1 MEKKRTVP
9 WEKVL
14 VGVAILL
21 FVMAVACFLI
31 FQQRLLAA
39 FIILIGA
46 MFINFAMGTNRKQT
60 IWQKLRWPTII
71 VIALIWTGCLSLGRH
86 TYTGEITK
94 VTRVEE
100 RHNGYHY
107 EVTLKSGK
115 QTYHL
120 EDSVNML
127 VGKAHYLHLHAS
139 DKPVKVTTSGILP
152 STFLTT
158 QNILSA
164 K

>member
-60 IWQKLRWPTII
+60 IWQKLRWPTFIAF
-71 VIALIWTGCLSLGRH
+71 ALIWTGGRSLGRH
-86 TYTGEITK
+86 TNTGELTK
-94 VTRVEE
+94 VTRLEE
-100 RHNGYHY
+100 GNNAFLNEG
-107 EVTLKSGK
+107 TLKGGR
-115 QTYHL
+115 QTYLL
-120 EDSVNML
+120 EDWVNM
-127 VGKAHYLHLHAS
+127 
-139 DKPVKVTTSGILP
+139 
-152 STFLTT
+152 
-158 QNILSA
+158 
-164 K
+164 